1 LFLKFSNFVPEMQII
16 ATTCPSAMSSAV
28 LLEDAMAKLGVAV
41 SFAAALLCAPSI
53 NARAQIIVS
62 GNDEK
67 VLWDNA
73 GQIVQLPPGKDTISF
88 IDIADPENP
97 KIVASAALEN
107 SIFGPPTNLA
117 VSPRGDMALI
127 ANSVRQIQDGEKWKP
142 VPDNKVY
149 VFDLK
154 ANPPKHISTIQVGKQ
169 PSGLSI
175 SRKGDLALVANRADN
190 SITVLTIVGKEVR
203 VANTI
208 AMGDSVAHVA
218 ISPDGTK
225 ALAVKPVA
233 NKVALLKIDGQ
244 EVQYEK
250 YDMPTGVFPY
260 NVDIAPSG
268 KIAIVVNN
276 GGGGFAD
283 GNVDTAT
290 VIDLEAAPP
299 RVIDHLV
306 VGDAPEGFAISP
318 KGDLALAIL
327 VAGNSD
333 KKAFFSR
340 ETGTVVALKIEDKKV
355 TRICEIEVGGLAE
368 GVAFSPEGAYAY
380 IGNFLD
386 REVSILKISGTQITN
401 TGRKLRLPGHPA
413 SLRGSPN

>member
-1 LFLKFSNFVPEMQII
+1 MTKSQGF
-16 ATTCPSAMSSAV
+16 CHSAHSFEPRWSTWCSLLTSWRQYVAAV
-28 LLEDAMAKLGVAV
+28 GLAV
-41 SFAAALLCAPSI
+41 ALLPALPMKVG
-53 NARAQIIVS
+53 AQILVS

-67 VLWDNA
+67 VLWDDA
-73 GQIVQLPPGKDTISF
+73 GQIMQLPPGKDSISF
-88 IDIADPENP
+88 IDITDRESP
-97 KIVASAALEN
+97 KIVTSIALEN

-117 VSPRGDMALI
+117 VSPSGDIALV
-127 ANSVRQIQDGEKWKP
+127 ANSVTQTKDGEKWKP

-154 ANPPKHISTIQVGKQ
+154 ANPPKHIATVTVGKQ

-175 SRKGDLALVANRADN
+175 SRKGVLALVANRGDN
-190 SITVLTIVGKEVR
+190 SITVLTISGKDVK
-203 VANTI
+203 VADTI

-218 ISPDGTK
+218 ISSDGTK
-225 ALAVKPVA
+225 ALAVKSVV
-233 NKVALLKIDGQ
+233 NKVAFLKIEGQ
-244 EVQYEK
+244 KVLYEK

-283 GNVDTAT
+283 GNVDTAS
-290 VIDLEAAPP
+290 VIDLEANPP
-299 RVIDHLV
+299 RVIDHVV

-333 KKAFFSR
+333 KKAFFAR
-340 ETGTVVALKIEDKKV
+340 KTGTVVALKIEDKKV
-355 TRICEIEVGGLAE
+355 TKVSEVEVGGLAE

-380 IGNFLD
+380 VGNFID
-386 REVSILKISGTQITN
+386 SDISILKITGTTVTD
-401 TGRKLRLPGHPA
+401 TGKKLKLPGHPA
-413 SLRGSPN
+413 SLRGAPF